1 MCVLSLLLTIKLSW
15 SCFACFL
22 LVCVCDIYQHSCL
35 LSWSCDASFYPLTD
49 DLLAFLCVCCVIG
62 QPRSRSPP
70 PLPRERERDYAPP
83 PPPRLDDH
91 RLAYEDRLE
100 RLLIIERE
108 MAYMQAREELYS
120 EVLTR
125 SQLEPP
131 SMYDQRRDDGYHS
144 RPPLSP
150 PPPPNPYSSSRDRD
164 YPGDRNDRGGGLDDR
179 RPYYSRSE
187 ASGMSLHGSGH
198 DSRPEPLLSY
208 PLPRNRAGN
217 SHRGA
222 DLLAGAYG
230 GAATSGKSVGYGS
243 GSYGSSKTP
252 ASGGYSL
259 GKSSS
264 GGGWPDYAR
273 GGGGGSSGGRSGPYS
288 GGGGGGGYWN

>member
-1 MCVLSLLLTIKLSW
+1 MVPLKLSW

-22 LVCVCDIYQHSCL
+22 LVCVCNVYQHSCL

-49 DLLAFLCVCCVIG
+49 DLLAFLSVCCVIG

-70 PLPRERERDYAPP
+70 PLPRERERNYAPP
-83 PPPRLDDH
+83 PPPRLDEH
-91 RLAYEDRLE
+91 RVAYEDRLE
-100 RLLIIERE
+100 RLLILERE
-108 MAYMQAREELYS
+108 MAYMHAREELYS

-125 SQLEPP
+125 SQLDPP
-131 SMYDQRRDDGYHS
+131 SMYDQRRDDGYHN

-164 YPGDRNDRGGGLDDR
+164 YSGDRNDRGGGLDDR

-273 GGGGGSSGGRSGPYS
+273 GGGGSSSGRSGPYS
-288 GGGGGGGYWN
+288 GGGGGGGYWD